1 MVTRRAVRLFKV
13 NVVIVGLSLLCAV
26 AAHSAAAAEYRP
38 EAWNLQA
45 REKFAEQRYG
55 VFIVWGLYAYY
66 AQGECYMW
74 HGKIDRDAYE
84 RIVDGFYPSKFN
96 AREWVRIVRRSGAK
110 YITITARH
118 CDGFA
123 LWPSK
128 VDDHNIAA
136 TPFRRDVIGELAE
149 ACKAEGIQLNLYYSL
164 MDWHRRDY
172 PLGNTCK
179 WLKAYAKDQKPNY
192 ASYKRYM
199 MGQITE
205 LLDNYHPGN
214 IWFDCEWDQY
224 DRDRGG
230 TFDWGFDEIFDLIH
244 SRHVLVANN
253 NHRAPRPKED
263 IQLFERDLPGVGTMF
278 SKKQPLLEDRPSE
291 QCDVIQYNVWGYQI
305 GQKKFRPPEECI
317 ALIARAASKGSN
329 LLLNIGPD
337 ASGEIPVKAVEVF
350 EGIGKWFEKNGD
362 SIYGTKAGGVSL
374 GVKVVS
380 TRKDDTLYIHF
391 IDPAVKEF
399 TFLLDGKK
407 TTVKCNRPSDDVSD
421 IVVRFPLGGK
431 DPVQYVEPGSQ
442 QMWRVV
448 GQTCKNPGNAKAAI
462 DDNRDSLWHS
472 HPEPMAKN
480 DPLPPPQSFTVD
492 CGAVREMRGFT
503 YTPRLVSCSV
513 GVVDKCEFWVS
524 LDGKDWTKA
533 AEGSF
538 PDVLESRK
546 TREVK
551 FVKPVKARYFRF
563 VATHVLPVN
572 DRLAV
577 AEVDVL

>member
-1 MVTRRAVRLFKV
+1 MKLKALIASAVLA
-13 NVVIVGLSLLCAV
+13 VVALC
-26 AAHSAAAAEYRP
+26 AAAEYRH

-66 AQGECYMW
+66 AQGECYMLQR
-74 HGKIDRDAYE
+74 KIDRDAYE
-84 RIVDGFYPSKFN
+84 HIVDGFYPSKFN

-110 YITITARH
+110 YITVTARH

-128 VDDHNIAA
+128 VDDGYNIAA
-136 TPFRRDVIGELAE
+136 TPFKRDVIGELAE
-149 ACKAEGIQLNLYYSL
+149 ACKTEGIQLNLYYSL

-172 PLGNTCK
+172 PLGRSCK
-179 WLKAYAKDQKPNY
+179 WLKAYAKDQKPDY
-192 ASYKRYM
+192 ASYKQYM
-199 MGQITE
+199 LGQITE

-244 SRHVLVANN
+244 SRQVLVANN

-278 SKKQPLLEDRPSE
+278 SKNQPLLDDRPAE
-291 QCDVIQYNVWGYQI
+291 QCDVIQYDVWGYRI
-305 GQKKFRPPEECI
+305 GQNKFRPPEECI

-337 ASGEIPVKAVEVF
+337 ASGQIPAKAVEVF

-374 GVKVVS
+374 GDKVVT
-380 TRKDDTLYIHF
+380 TRKGDTLFIHF
-391 IDPAVKEF
+391 IDPEVKEF

-407 TTVKCNRPSDDVSD
+407 TTVQCDRPCGDAFDV
-421 IVVRFPLGGK
+421 VVRFPLGGK
-431 DPVQYVEPGSQ
+431 TPSQFIEPGAHDT
-442 QMWRVV
+442 WKVV
-448 GQTCKNPGNAKAAI
+448 GETCKNPGNAKAAI
-462 DDNRDSLWHS
+462 DGNKDSLWHS
-472 HPEPMAKN
+472 HPEPLEKN

-503 YTPRLVSCSV
+503 YTPRPANCSV

-524 LDGKDWTKA
+524 LDGKDWMKA
-533 AEGSF
+533 GEGSF

-546 TREVK
+546 MREVK
-551 FVKPVKARYFRF
+551 FAKPVKARYFRF
-563 VATHVLPVN
+563 VATHALPVN

-577 AEVDVL
+577 AEVDIW

>member
-1 MVTRRAVRLFKV
+1 MKLKALIASAVLA
-13 NVVIVGLSLLCAV
+13 VVALC
-26 AAHSAAAAEYRP
+26 AAAEYRP

-66 AQGECYMW
+66 AQGECYMLQR
-74 HGKIDRDAYE
+74 KIDRDAYE
-84 RIVDGFYPSKFN
+84 HIVDGFYPSKFN

-110 YITITARH
+110 YITVTARH

-128 VDDHNIAA
+128 VDDGYNIAA
-136 TPFRRDVIGELAE
+136 TPFKRDVIGELAE

-172 PLGNTCK
+172 PLGRSCK
-179 WLKAYAKDQKPNY
+179 WLKAYAKDQKPDY

-199 MGQITE
+199 LGQITE

-244 SRHVLVANN
+244 SRQVLVANN

-278 SKKQPLLEDRPSE
+278 SKNQPLLDDRPAE
-291 QCDVIQYNVWGYQI
+291 QCDVIQYDVWGYRI
-305 GQKKFRPPEECI
+305 GQNKFRPPEECI

-337 ASGEIPVKAVEVF
+337 ASGQIPAKAVEIF

-374 GVKVVS
+374 GDKVVT
-380 TRKDDTLYIHF
+380 TRKGDTLFIHF
-391 IDPAVKEF
+391 IDPEVKEF

-407 TTVKCNRPSDDVSD
+407 TTVQCDRPCGDAFDV
-421 IVVRFPLGGK
+421 VVRFPLGGK
-431 DPVQYVEPGSQ
+431 TPSQFIEPGAHDT
-442 QMWRVV
+442 WKVV
-448 GQTCKNPGNAKAAI
+448 GETCKNPGNAKAAI
-462 DDNRDSLWHS
+462 DGNKDSLWHS
-472 HPEPMAKN
+472 HPEPLEKN

-503 YTPRLVSCSV
+503 YTPRPANCSV

-524 LDGKDWTKA
+524 LDGKDWMKA
-533 AEGSF
+533 GEGSF

-546 TREVK
+546 MREVK
-551 FVKPVKARYFRF
+551 FAKPVKARYFRF
-563 VATHVLPVN
+563 VATHALPVN

-577 AEVDVL
+577 AEVDIW